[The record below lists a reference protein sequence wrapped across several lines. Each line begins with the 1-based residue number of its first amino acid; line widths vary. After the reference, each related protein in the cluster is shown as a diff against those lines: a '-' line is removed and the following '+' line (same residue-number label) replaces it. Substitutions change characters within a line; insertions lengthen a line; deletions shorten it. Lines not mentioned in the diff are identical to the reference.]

1 MLASQHER
9 TQEVVSAVVRE
20 QHVATRA
27 ANVNL
32 HEATQAT
39 IAQGFHRV
47 TAKVDEVQDSVD
59 ELATDNAHA
68 KIDNAHAKIAK
79 IAERKLEREAQ
90 NARDSLLV
98 GIAET
103 LPRLEA
109 AVQMRPHSDTA
120 GAKLAKAES
129 EKAAFKATGG
139 TAQRGETAEKT
150 HVARMLKCA
159 NDGAATS
166 ATDAKRPAGAKTA
179 ASANIAAGSPHS
191 RGRAL

>member
-20 QHVATRA
+20 QRV
-27 ANVNL
+27 ANVKL

-39 IAQGFHRV
+39 IGRFYRV
-47 TAKVDEVQDSVD
+47 IAKVDEVQDSID
-59 ELATDNAHA
+59 ALAIDNARA

-139 TAQRGETAEKT
+139 TAQRGETAAKA
-150 HVARMLKCA
+150 HVARMLKRA
-159 NDGAATS
+159 NDGATS

-179 ASANIAAGSPHS
+179 ASANIAASSPYS

>member
-20 QHVATRA
+20 QRG

-39 IAQGFHRV
+39 IGQGFHRV

-59 ELATDNAHA
+59 ELATE
-68 KIDNAHAKIAK
+68 NAHAKIAK

-90 NARDSLLV
+90 NARDNLLV

-139 TAQRGETAEKT
+139 TAQRGETAAKA